1 MNFVETKLKGVYIIE
16 LEKREDHRGFFAR
29 GWDEKM
35 LEQHGLT
42 GRVVQQNITFSKI
55 KGTIRGLHY
64 QKAPHQ
70 EMKYVRCT
78 RGSIFDV
85 IVDLR
90 PYSATFKQWLGVK
103 LTMDDYKVLYV
114 PKDFAQG
121 FQSLED
127 NSEMTYLVSEIYV
140 PAAEMG
146 IRYNDPS
153 IGIEWP
159 LLVSMISEKDT
170 NWPDFSG

>member
-1 MNFVETKLKGVYIIE
+1 MILIETKLKGAFIIE
-16 LEKREDHRGFFAR
+16 LEKREDNRGFFAR
-29 GWDEKM
+29 GWDGKL
-35 LEQHGLT
+35 LEQHGLI
-42 GRVVQQNITFSKI
+42 GNVVQQNIAFSKF

-64 QKAPHQ
+64 QKPPYQ

-90 PYSATFKQWLGVK
+90 PDSPTYKQWLGVN
-103 LTMDDYKVLYV
+103 LSMDDYRVLYV

-127 NSEMTYLVSEIYV
+127 NSEIMYLVSEMYT
-140 PAAEMG
+140 PPSEAG

-153 IGIEWP
+153 IKVDWP
-159 LLVSMISEKDT
+159 LPVSMISEKDQ